1 MKTMAMLL
9 LLLLNSCELFN
20 SYKLSNNP
28 TTAAQKICL
37 KGSGEGRVISEYSKY
52 PFNFDMGLEE
62 DLWLMS
68 VQFPLR
74 DEAIVEVDIK
84 NNKYLPSFE
93 GDLLENTKS
102 INPKVLR
109 IILKLWSSTIYDLY
123 QAQYNEKVLRGFK
136 VTPKILY
143 KKIRLKDGYEFSI
156 KYSTVVD
163 GSYFKW
169 QTIEV
174 VDLKSKEKL
183 KIQTHVRECLK
194 KL

>member
-1 MKTMAMLL
+1 MKTMALL
-9 LLLLNSCELFN
+9 LLVLLSSCELLN
-20 SYKLSNNP
+20 SYKLSDNP
-28 TTAAQKICL
+28 TIAAQKICL
-37 KGSGEGRVISEYSKY
+37 KGSGEGQVISDYSKY

-74 DEAIVEVDIK
+74 DEAIIEVDIK
-84 NNKYLPSFE
+84 NNKYLPGFE
-93 GDLLENTKS
+93 GELLENTKS

-109 IILKLWSSTIYDLY
+109 IILKLWSSTIYDIY
-123 QAQYNEKVLRGFK
+123 QVQYNDKKLKGFK
-136 VTPKILY
+136 VTPKLLY
-143 KKIRLKDGYEFSI
+143 KKIRLKDGYEFLI
-156 KYSTVVD
+156 KYATVVD
-163 GSYFKW
+163 KSHFKW

-183 KIQTHVRECLK
+183 KIQTRVRECLK